1 MPRRISL
8 NWPLD
13 AQSSSEDGEDGDG
26 DGGDGGGG
34 GGGVAFFNRRAFHQ
48 ELFAKPPRTV
58 NDDIWTFNSQG
69 SSQWDGL
76 RHYGYQKEKLFYNG
90 VTMEDIHCH
99 HHHQQQQH
107 AGGVDGKKK
116 KKKKEKKSTVNG
128 IHGMCVT
135 FTVPDI
141 WGGVCV
147 THTHRER
154 GRGRGRGEE
163 NDGLLT

>member
-1 MPRRISL
+1 MSCRISL

-13 AQSSSEDGEDGDG
+13 AQSSNEDGGYGD
-26 DGGDGGGG
+26 GDGGGG
-34 GGGVAFFNRRAFHQ
+34 GGGIAFFNRRAFHQ

-99 HHHQQQQH
+99 HQQQQQH
-107 AGGVDGKKK
+107 AGGVDGKEKK
-116 KKKKEKKSTVNG
+116 KKSTVNG
-128 IHGMCVT
+128 IHGACVT
-135 FTVPDI
+135 LLSPI
-141 WGGVCV
+141 SGELCVCV
-147 THTHRER
+147 CVCV
-154 GRGRGRGEE
+154 
-163 NDGLLT
+163 